1 MHARAR
7 PRVIRQEEI
16 AEFRLS
22 ERPDFLAEKT
32 GTARVALS
40 ADGTAIVAAKP
51 RVRVERNS
59 RHNEPVE
66 RRYILQQCAQPA
78 R

>member
-1 MHARAR
+1 MRVGGL

-32 GTARVALS
+32 ETLS
-40 ADGTAIVAAKP
+40 L
-51 RVRVERNS
+51 
-59 RHNEPVE
+59 PV
-66 RRYILQQCAQPA
+66 YHWPVSL
-78 R
+78 